1 MLNVGRGKKFRD
13 EATTFRFFK
22 AYHVKFHHVPSTITA
37 PTATHSEDEKKIQ
50 KLSFKMDYIP

>member
-13 EATTFRFFK
+13 EATTF
-22 AYHVKFHHVPSTITA
+22 KFHHVPSTITA